1 MFYHLFD
8 NSKVLRFLR
17 YLKQVLFY
25 QLLIFHTFKN
35 IQRIS
40 LYDYYFMRIINSFL
54 VLQTIYFFLIPFFIF
69 LRDILYL
76 VYQSSVKLPKFIS
89 FVHFFIFLVYLLFSL
104 LFSLLFII
112 FIPFIFFFLILIFLY
127 HLVLQI
133 LILQIM
139 YHQFFILTKLL
150 LEFYLK

>member
-127 HLVLQI
+127 HLVL
-133 LILQIM
+133 
-139 YHQFFILTKLL
+139 
-150 LEFYLK
+150 